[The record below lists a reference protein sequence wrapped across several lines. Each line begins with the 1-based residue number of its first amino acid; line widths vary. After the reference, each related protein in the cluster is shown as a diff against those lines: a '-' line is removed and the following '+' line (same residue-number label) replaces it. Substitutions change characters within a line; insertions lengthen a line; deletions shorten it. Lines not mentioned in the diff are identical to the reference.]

1 MTKAAILT
9 ENFAGMKTQA
19 LGFVQ
24 RAQFD
29 YHLCHLTPKFPWK
42 LISAPYWPNPL
53 NAVLPFKLENDSV
66 VISIGSVGGAVN
78 ASLRKKQYIAIHIQ
92 NPRIA
97 LNKFDLII
105 ANPHDQIKG
114 DNVLISRT
122 ALHHITPALLLENK
136 KKWYPILHDPIKPLV
151 SVLLGGNN
159 GRFKLGKKEA
169 ENIANQLKKLSLENN
184 ISLAVTP
191 SRRTDPEALQ
201 VLKNILLPLNALIW
215 DGKGENPYLGLL
227 ACADY
232 ILVTID
238 SVSMIS
244 EAVATSVPVMILP
257 LPGKSK
263 RIFSFIH
270 SMMRENRIRMFQG
283 KLETWPVHSIDDT
296 DDIIHQAKVKLN
308 L

>member
-1 MTKAAILT
+1 MTEVSILT

-19 LGFVQ
+19 LGFVK

-29 YHLCHLTPKFPWK
+29 YSFHQLKPRFPWK
-42 LISAPYWPNPL
+42 FISAPFWPNPL
-53 NAVLPFKLENDSV
+53 KAVFPFQPKDNSV
-66 VISIGSVGGAVN
+66 IVSVGSVGGVVN
-78 ASLRKKQYIAIHIQ
+78 ADLRKKNHIAIHIQ

-105 ANPHDQIKG
+105 ANPHDNIKA
-114 DNVLISRT
+114 DNVLVSRN
-122 ALHHITPALLLENK
+122 ALHHITPSLLSENLHY
-136 KKWYPILHDPIKPLV
+136 WNSILHDPVKPLV

-159 GRFKLGKKEA
+159 GRFKFGVKEA
-169 ENIANQLKKLSLENN
+169 EQIAYQLKRVITKNN

-191 SRRTDPEALQ
+191 SRRTNPSALKR
-201 VLKNILLPLNALIW
+201 LKEILSPFSVYIW
-215 DGKGENPYLGLL
+215 NGEGENPYLGLL

-238 SVSMIS
+238 SVSMVS
-244 EAVATSVPVMILP
+244 EAIATSVPVMILP

-263 RIFSFIH
+263 RISSFIN
-270 SMMRENRIRMFQG
+270 SMFNEKRIRMFEG
-283 KLETWPVHSIDDT
+283 KLETWRVTSIDDT
-296 DDIIHQAKVKLN
+296 DEIINQAKLKLK